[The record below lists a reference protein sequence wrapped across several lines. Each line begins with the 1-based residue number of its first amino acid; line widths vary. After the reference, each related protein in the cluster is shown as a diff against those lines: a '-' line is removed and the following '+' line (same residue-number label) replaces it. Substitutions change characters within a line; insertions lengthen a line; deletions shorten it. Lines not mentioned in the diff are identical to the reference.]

1 MTRAVS
7 GAGLDAVVVGAGP
20 AGLATSREL
29 QRRGVRHVVLER
41 GEAAGQSW
49 ADYYESLTLHT
60 GRHLSA
66 LPGLPMPRGVPL
78 FPPRGEFAAYLR
90 DYAARFALPVRPR
103 SPATAVRRE
112 HGHWHVETPAGTL
125 VARAL
130 VVATG
135 IAANP
140 RRPTLPGEASFG
152 GDVRHSVAYRRP
164 DAYVGRRVLVV
175 GVGNSGGEIAA
186 ELAAAG
192 AAVTIAVRSGAHV
205 VPRTLFGLPVQY
217 WSVLL
222 QPLPRRARDAVA
234 AAVGRVG
241 ELRRGPSPLPRPAY
255 GPLDAIPL
263 IGFHL
268 VDAIRAG
275 RVALAGAVTALLP
288 GGARFADGDERP
300 FDAVILATGFAAALQ
315 PLGGLVTTDARGFAR
330 RTDRVTSADQPALWF
345 VGHRYDASGA
355 LFNIGRDAPLA
366 AAGVAAT
373 IGR

>member
-1 MTRAVS
+1 MRPAVT
-7 GAGLDAVVVGAGP
+7 DAEPEAVIVGAGP

-41 GEAAGQSW
+41 GAAPGQSW
-49 ADYYESLTLHT
+49 ADYYEGLTLHT
-60 GRHLSA
+60 GKHLSA
-66 LPGLPMPRGVPL
+66 LPGLPLPREVPL
-78 FPPRGEFAAYLR
+78 FPSRAEFAAYLG

-112 HGHWHVETPAGTL
+112 RGRWMVETPAGTL

-152 GDVRHSVAYRRP
+152 GDVRHSVAYQRP

-175 GVGNSGGEIAA
+175 GAGNSGAEIAA

-205 VPRTLFGLPVQY
+205 VPRTLFGVPVQY

-222 QPLPRRARDAVA
+222 QPLPRRARDVVA

-268 VDAIRAG
+268 VDAIRSG

-288 GGARFADGDERP
+288 GGARFADGTERP
-300 FDAVILATGFAAALQ
+300 FDAVILATGFTAALQ